1 MYRIILC
8 LSIKLFYVSTFNYK
22 NFKQHLNKIRKFVK
36 KNPMQIQKPKKQNI
50 TTKNK
55 PTQGIVNHAPSRS
68 LLETLDRFFTKYS
81 KIFFWTGFGMTLLF
95 ALLLFDMRVSD
106 GGDDSAYIVRAYEFI
121 HHGTFPSF
129 QGPLYPIL
137 LSFFV
142 LIFGVK
148 VSLLKL
154 LSLASILGQYY
165 FLHKAFNKRIPSSI
179 LYPALL
185 TISVSTSLLYF
196 SSQTYSEGFFMLLQS
211 IFLWLVFKYLIDIN
225 EDKKSIKESFKNYI
239 WLGLI
244 IFSIIWTR
252 NVGIGAAIALIGYLL
267 LNLEWKKSIYTLG
280 AIIAVLM
287 PFEILKKLF
296 FHTEGAQFS
305 NQASGLMLK
314 DFYNP
319 AKGTEDIAGLFQRFI
334 DNSNLYLSKHLF
346 VFIGLKPE
354 DMPQITP
361 KLTILVYILVI
372 WALISVI
379 RKNKPLYFTILY
391 TGFMSVVTFLA
402 VQKHWDQPRLIIP
415 YFPLLIISIY
425 TGFYYLLQLKWT
437 KKFQIIYLLPFLIIF
452 FASFPR
458 VLSKVEKHSKTLQAN
473 LSGNRFYGM
482 TPDWVNF
489 IKMSEWVAENIPE
502 EDMVACRKPEISFVY
517 SGRGF
522 YGMYNVPT
530 MDPDTF
536 LLSLNKKSGFVPIT
550 ANIIQMGSSPQ
561 EQQFHRQMSQFSYVF
576 INSSLMNDSNQ
587 MIGNK
592 VLAVY
597 LVPEQY
603 KDSTINLGNQLG
615 IEFENDISGLIKTFL
630 KDNWSFAIHNP
641 DLMIEELRTNKI
653 KYFILASLRKNP
665 SANTG
670 DIITTL
676 HRFIYFVQ
684 LKYPN
689 IYKEVHTIGTT
700 EPATLIQINY

>member
-1 MYRIILC
+1 MQN
-8 LSIKLFYVSTFNYK
+8 SK
-22 NFKQHLNKIRKFVK
+22 N
-36 KNPMQIQKPKKQNI
+36 KKQSTPNLKKPAQTNVNQSKKGSFLDI
-50 TTKNK
+50 TD
-55 PTQGIVNHAPSRS
+55 V
-68 LLETLDRFFTKYS
+68 FFTKYS
-81 KIFFWTGFGMTLLF
+81 KIFFWVGFGLTLLF
-95 ALLLFDMRVSD
+95 SLLLFDMKVSD

-121 HHGTFPSF
+121 HNGVFPIF
-129 QGPLYPIL
+129 QGPLYPIV

-165 FLHKAFNKRIPSSI
+165 FLHKAFSKRIPSSI

-185 TISVSTSLLYF
+185 TISVSTSFLYYT
-196 SSQTYSEGFFMLLQS
+196 SQTYSEGFFMLLQS
-211 IFLWLVFKYLIDIN
+211 IFLWLVFKYLIDTK
-225 EDKKSIKESFKNYI
+225 EDEKSIKETYKNYLWI
-239 WLGLI
+239 GLI
-244 IFSIIWTR
+244 IFAIIWTR
-252 NVGIGAAIALIGYLL
+252 NVGMGAAIALIGYLI
-267 LNLEWKKSIYTLG
+267 LNLEWRKLAYSLG
-280 AIIAVLM
+280 AIVAVLL
-287 PFEILKKLF
+287 PFEVFKRLL

-305 NQASGLMLK
+305 NQASGLLLK

-319 AKGTEDIAGLFQRFI
+319 AKGNEDIVGLFHRFI
-334 DNSNLYLSKHLF
+334 DNSNLYLSKHFF

-354 DMPQITP
+354 DMPQITS
-361 KLTILVYILVI
+361 KLTILVYIMVI
-372 WALISVI
+372 WALIAVVK
-379 RKNKPLYFTILY
+379 KNKPLFFSILY
-391 TGFMSVVTFLA
+391 TGFMLLVTFFA

-425 TGFYYLLQLKWT
+425 TGFYYFLKLKWF
-437 KKFQIIYLLPFLIIF
+437 KKGQILYLLPFLIIF

-458 VLSKVEKHSKTLQAN
+458 VLSKVDKHSKTLQAN
-473 LSGNRFYGM
+473 LSGNIFYGM
-482 TPDWVNF
+482 TPDWVNY
-489 IKMSEWVAENIPE
+489 IKMSEWVDENIAA

-517 SGRGF
+517 TGRGF

-536 LLSLNKKSGFVPIT
+536 LMSLNKKPGFVPLT
-550 ANIIQMGSSPQ
+550 VNIIQMSNSPQ
-561 EQQFHRQMSQFSYVF
+561 VQQFHRQMSQYTYTL

-587 MIGNK
+587 IIGNK

-603 KDSTINLGNQLG
+603 KDSAVVFGNNLG
-615 IEFENDISGLIKTFL
+615 IEFESDLPGIIRTFL

-641 DLMIEELRTNKI
+641 DLMIEELRANKI

-689 IYKEVHTIGTT
+689 IYKEVHTIGAT
-700 EPATLIQINY
+700 EPSTLIKIYY